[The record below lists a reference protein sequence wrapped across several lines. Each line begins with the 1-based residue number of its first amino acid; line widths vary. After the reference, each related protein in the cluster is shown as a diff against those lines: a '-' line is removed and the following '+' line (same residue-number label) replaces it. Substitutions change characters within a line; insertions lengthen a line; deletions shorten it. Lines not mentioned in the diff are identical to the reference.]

1 MLARFLAGAQGLSIL
16 TDIEQ
21 RLRAGPYRV
30 VRDVALPGGMR
41 AAVAASRTYFSWKGL
56 VILSQ
61 HILVAQI
68 DNADSKSVEA
78 LFGAGFAYAKSVNRI
93 PLPRG
98 FQFGYIV
105 LPVIITKTPNPELI
119 RYVAKSPRKHWSLFE
134 LPIVVDADSGTA
146 SYFHGKALWGYA
158 YFSDMLSVAR
168 KYIDRPAA

>member
-1 MLARFLAGAQGLSIL
+1 LSIL

-21 RLRAGPYRV
+21 RLRAGPYSV
-30 VRDVALPGGMR
+30 VRDVALPDGMT

-68 DNADSKSVEA
+68 DSADSKSVEA
-78 LFGAGFAYAKSVNRI
+78 LFDAGFAYGRSVNRI

-98 FQFGYIV
+98 LQFGYMVI
-105 LPVIITKTPNPELI
+105 PVIITKNPSSELI
-119 RYVAKSPRKHWSLFE
+119 GYVAKSPPKHWSLFE

-168 KYIDRPAA
+168 KYIEGRSA